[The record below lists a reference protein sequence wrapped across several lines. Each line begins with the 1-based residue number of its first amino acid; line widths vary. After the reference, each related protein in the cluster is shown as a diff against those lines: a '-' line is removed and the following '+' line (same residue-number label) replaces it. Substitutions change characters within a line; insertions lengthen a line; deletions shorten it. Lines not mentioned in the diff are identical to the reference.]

1 MQLLSTLWNGIANW
15 FARAVP
21 ATFDPLDAATADD
34 QRRSVHDV
42 TIEQL
47 GIAHWSCHTHF

>member
-1 MQLLSTLWNGIANW
+1 MQLLSALWNGIANW
-15 FARAVP
+15 FAQAVP
-21 ATFDPLDAATADD
+21 ASFGPLNAATTDD

>member
-1 MQLLSTLWNGIANW
+1 MQLLSTLWTGLANW
-15 FARAVP
+15 FAKAVP
-21 ATFDPLDAATADD
+21 ASFDPLDVATADE

>member
-1 MQLLSTLWNGIANW
+1 MQLLSALWDGIANW
-15 FARAVP
+15 FAQAVP
-21 ATFDPLDAATADD
+21 ASFGPLDAATPDD

>member
-1 MQLLSTLWNGIANW
+1 MQLLSTLWNGLASW
-15 FARAVP
+15 FAQAVP
-21 ATFDPLDAATADD
+21 LTFDPLDAATADD

>member
-1 MQLLSTLWNGIANW
+1 MQRLSALWSSLAAW
-15 FARAVP
+15 FAEAVP
-21 ATFDPLDAATADD
+21 ATFDPLDAGTADALS
-34 QRRSVHDV
+34 RSIHDV

>member
-1 MQLLSTLWNGIANW
+1 MQLLSTLWNGLANW
-15 FARAVP
+15 FAEAVP
-21 ATFDPLDAATADD
+21 LAFDPLDAATADD

>member
-1 MQLLSTLWNGIANW
+1 MQLISTLLNGLVAW
-15 FARAVP
+15 FAQAVP
-21 ATFDPLDAATADD
+21 AAFDTLDAATADD

>member
-1 MQLLSTLWNGIANW
+1 MQLLSSLWNALAAW
-15 FARAVP
+15 FDQAVP
-21 ATFDPLDAATADD
+21 ASFDPLDTAIANDG
-34 QRRSVHDV
+34 RRSTHDV

>member
-1 MQLLSTLWNGIANW
+1 MQFLASIWNGIATW
-15 FARAVP
+15 FAQAVP
-21 ATFDPLDAATADD
+21 LTFDPLDAATADD
-34 QRRSVHDV
+34 QRRSVHEV

>member
-1 MQLLSTLWNGIANW
+1 MQLLSTLWNGLANW
-15 FARAVP
+15 FSQAVP
-21 ATFDPLDAATADD
+21 ASFGPLDAATTDD

>member
-1 MQLLSTLWNGIANW
+1 MQRLSILWNGIANW
-15 FARAVP
+15 FAEAVP
-21 ATFDPLDAATADD
+21 ASFGPLDAAAADD

>member
-1 MQLLSTLWNGIANW
+1 MQLLSTLWNGLASW
-15 FARAVP
+15 FAQAVP

>member
-1 MQLLSTLWNGIANW
+1 MQLLSTFWNGLASW
-15 FARAVP
+15 FAQAVP
-21 ATFDPLDAATADD
+21 ATFDPLDAAAADD

-47 GIAHWSCHTHF
+47 GIAHWSCHTHC

>member
-1 MQLLSTLWNGIANW
+1 MQLLSALWNGLANW
-15 FARAVP
+15 FAQAVHS
-21 ATFDPLDAATADD
+21 TFDPLDAATADD

>member
-1 MQLLSTLWNGIANW
+1 MQFLSALWNGIAAW
-15 FARAVP
+15 FAQAVP
-21 ATFDPLDAATADD
+21 LTFDPLDAAAADD

>member
-1 MQLLSTLWNGIANW
+1 MQLLSTFWDGLASW
-15 FARAVP
+15 FAQAVP

>member
-1 MQLLSTLWNGIANW
+1 MRFLSAIWNGIAAW
-15 FARAVP
+15 FAEAVP

>member
-1 MQLLSTLWNGIANW
+1 MQLLSALWNGIAAW
-15 FARAVP
+15 FAQAVP
-21 ATFDPLDAATADD
+21 LTFDPLDAAAADD

>member
-1 MQLLSTLWNGIANW
+1 MRFLSTLWDGIATW
-15 FARAVP
+15 FAKAVP
-21 ATFDPLDAATADD
+21 LTFDPLDAATADD